1 MGAAFRCRQQ
11 GRTGRESNIGSI
23 REDTQ
28 ARRAGKQVR
37 GLGES
42 QQRKGEN
49 SKTVSESSRRAE
61 TDQ

>member
-1 MGAAFRCRQQ
+1 MQTAGENRQ
-11 GRTGRESNIGSI
+11 RKHIGSI